1 MFDNAVDCMRIVRL
15 LSCRHAGFTRKEI
28 AEKTGLN
35 PNGDLTKMLKAL
47 IGSDF
52 VVKYVPFG
60 MSKREEHY
68 KLIDSFCWFWLHFKE
83 GKKIE
88 QEDYWQ
94 RHLKESDVA
103 SWRGIA
109 FEEVCLQHIAQIKYS
124 LHIAG
129 VSSQQSSWMLKG
141 DDETEGM
148 QIDLLIERADDVVN
162 VCEMKFYKSP
172 FAVTKQYAQVLNA
185 RLQTMENKFP
195 ALAFHLTYIGG
206 TELVR
211 NEYADLFTSSLDLD
225 DLFV

>member
-1 MFDNAVDCMRIVRL
+1 
-15 LSCRHAGFTRKEI
+15 
-28 AEKTGLN
+28 
-35 PNGDLTKMLKAL
+35 
-47 IGSDF
+47 
-52 VVKYVPFG
+52 

-103 SWRGIA
+103 SWRSIA

-129 VSSQQSSWMLKG
+129 VSSQQSSWILKG